1 MSHGQEI
8 LTLTRSLA
16 ARVKTVRKRRSW
28 SAAQLAEQMT
38 AHGFPWDRFTVQNLE
53 NGRRKSV
60 TLDEVGALAR
70 VLGVAPLHLILPID
84 DDQQGVEIDPGKA
97 YAAALVREW
106 FVGQRAL
113 GADPR
118 IYGSEV
124 PLLENHRET
133 IAAGGD
139 GSWTLLRDEQ
149 GRQMFDDAGRR
160 IDYGGEVGDGER

>member
-1 MSHGQEI
+1 MSHDHES

-16 ARVKTVRKRRSW
+16 ARVKAVRKRRGW
-28 SAAQLAEQMT
+28 SAGQLAEQMT

-53 NGRRKSV
+53 NGRRRSV

-97 YAAALVREW
+97 YPAFLVREW
-106 FVGQRAL
+106 FAGQRAL

-124 PLLENHRET
+124 PLLENHREA
-133 IAAGGD
+133 IAGGGD
-139 GSWTLLRDEQ
+139 GFWTLLRDEQ
-149 GRQMFDDAGRR
+149 GRQMFDDAGWR
-160 IDYGGEVGDGER
+160 IDHGEANHGDR